1 MFNNIF
7 VDQHKFDYSEPSD
20 NEDNEILDPNVII
33 NIDDEIIPYVYEFR
47 DGYGSIFIVSYDWAP
62 IHIIFP
68 RDLDLV
74 HEYHTLGHY
83 TGSRA
88 SSSTYIPAI
97 RVTCPLNSKY
107 CK

>member
-7 VDQHKFDYSEPSD
+7 IDQHKFNYSEPSD

-33 NIDDEIIPYVYEFR
+33 NVDDEIIPHVHEFR
-47 DGYGSIFIVSYDWAP
+47 DGYRSTFIVSYVWAP
-62 IHIIFP
+62 SHIIFS
-68 RDLDLV
+68 RGFDLV
-74 HEYHTLGHY
+74 HEYHMSGHY

-97 RVTCPLNSKY
+97 QATCVLNSKY